1 MPVNPAIS
9 PNLYQLQGQQIHVTY
24 STSSFDGKPRFDYQD
39 AYNSLQFVGDEIR
52 TATSEIGTLVSVS
65 IRKTID
71 TGSTSFTLLLP
82 NINLENTKQ
91 ASIITEGI
99 TTIHRFSV
107 VPMLRQG
114 QTQLYNVTQLSG
126 TAQAVDF

>member
-1 MPVNPAIS
+1 MLVTPTIS

-39 AYNSLQFVGDEIR
+39 ANNSLHFAGDEIR
-52 TATSEIGTLVSVS
+52 ATSSEIGMLVSVT

-82 NINLENTKQ
+82 HVNLDRAKQ
-91 ASIITEGI
+91 AFITTEGI
-99 TTIHRFSV
+99 TTIHRFSI
-107 VPMLRQG
+107 VPMFRQG
-114 QTQLYNVTQLSG
+114 QTDLYDVTELSG
-126 TAQAVDF
+126 TAEAVEF